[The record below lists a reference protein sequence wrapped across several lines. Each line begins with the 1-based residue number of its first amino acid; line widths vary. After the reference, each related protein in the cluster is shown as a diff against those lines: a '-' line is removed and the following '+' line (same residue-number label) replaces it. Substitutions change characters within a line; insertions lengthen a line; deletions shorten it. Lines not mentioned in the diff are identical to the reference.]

1 MFCQEGAAEAHNK
14 TRLNQLDPR
23 SRAKEAFLASIY
35 PCVCFKSTW
44 CRQERLCS
52 CAWRARQQSPSADR
66 LWLEHRNMP
75 TLDETWR
82 CLELPLLHQLAK
94 ISALS
99 WEFVLCWHNVCPVQ
113 RSMEDCACLAAPGNL
128 RPLPRWGPVCL
139 LSLKF
144 PDFPPLTGEELPSEH
159 ELPVPI
165 FCPLVKAGIPC
176 TKFSAIV

>member
-1 MFCQEGAAEAHNK
+1 
-14 TRLNQLDPR
+14 
-23 SRAKEAFLASIY
+23 
-35 PCVCFKSTW
+35 
-44 CRQERLCS
+44 
-52 CAWRARQQSPSADR
+52 
-66 LWLEHRNMP
+66 MP

-165 FCPLVKAGIPC
+165 FCPLIKACIPC
-176 TKFSAIV
+176 TKFSAIVERRNLSWEEPPDPGRGTSFGEWEARGGSPDLRGARGRIPEDVSLQQVFPSPHAGVTSFKSA